1 VYLKKITMKKIFF
14 GTSLVLLTLTANA
27 QPTSKKTDT
36 KKPEVKQSLVLKN
49 QLDTV
54 SYLIGRI
61 LGENVLRDLSNANK
75 ELVIQGITDRLKD
88 QPVLCED
95 PQNKIIS
102 AYFQKIEAEK
112 QAVAAKDGLKAREEG
127 IMFLNNNKSKP
138 NIQTTSTGLQYEV
151 ILLGKGEKPKASDQV
166 TVHYHGTT
174 TEGKVFDSSVDRGE
188 PATFG
193 LSQVIKGWTEG
204 LQLMP
209 VGSKFK
215 FYIPQE
221 LAYGEQSP
229 SPAIKPYSVL
239 IFEVEL
245 IKIN

>member
-1 VYLKKITMKKIFF
+1 MKKIIL
-14 GTSLVLLTLTANA
+14 SASAVLLSLTTMA
-27 QPTSKKTDT
+27 QAPATKASDKKGDVTQGIRLNN
-36 KKPEVKQSLVLKN
+36 E
-49 QLDTV
+49 LDSV

-75 ELVIQGITDRLKD
+75 ELVIKGLSDRLKD
-88 QPVLCED
+88 NPSICND

-102 AYFQKIEAEK
+102 AYFQKAEAEK
-112 QAVAAKDGLKAREEG
+112 KAILAKEGMKAREEG
-127 IMFLNNNKSKP
+127 IVFLNANKTKT
-138 NIQTTSTGLQYEV
+138 NIQSTPSGLQYEV
-151 ILLGKGEKPKASDQV
+151 VVLGKGEKPKATDQV

-193 LSQVIKGWTEG
+193 LNQVIKGWTEG

-245 IKIN
+245 LKIN

>member
-1 VYLKKITMKKIFF
+1 MKKIIL
-14 GTSLVLLTLTANA
+14 SASAVLLSLTTMA
-27 QPTSKKTDT
+27 QAPATKASNKKVD
-36 KKPEVKQSLVLKN
+36 VAQGI
-49 QLDTV
+49 QLNNELDSV

-75 ELVIQGITDRLKD
+75 ELVIKGLSDRLKD
-88 QPVLCED
+88 NPSICND

-102 AYFQKIEAEK
+102 AYFQKVETEK
-112 QAVAAKDGLKAREEG
+112 KAILAKEGMKAREEG
-127 IMFLNNNKSKP
+127 IVFLNANKTKT
-138 NIQTTSTGLQYEV
+138 NIQSTPSGLQYEV
-151 ILLGKGEKPKASDQV
+151 VVLGKGEKPKATDQV

-193 LSQVIKGWTEG
+193 LNQVIKGWTEG

-245 IKIN
+245 LKIN

>member
-1 VYLKKITMKKIFF
+1 MTMKKILFS
-14 GTSLVLLTLTANA
+14 TTMVLLSLTTVA
-27 QPTSKKTDT
+27 QTPA
-36 KKPEVKQSLVLKN
+36 KKPSMPKAEIPAPVILNN
-49 QLDTV
+49 QLDSV

-75 ELVIQGITDRLKD
+75 ELVVKGLSDRLKD
-88 QPVLCED
+88 SPSLCND

-112 QAVAAKDGLKAREEG
+112 QAVLAKEGMKTREEG
-127 IMFLNNNKSKP
+127 IVFLNTNKTKS
-138 NIQTTSTGLQYEV
+138 NIQTTPSGLQYEV
-151 ILLGKGEKPKASDQV
+151 VVLGKGDKPKATDQV

-174 TEGKVFDSSVDRGE
+174 TDGKVFDSSVDRGE

-193 LSQVIKGWTEG
+193 LNQVIKGWTEG

-245 IKIN
+245 LKIN

>member
-1 VYLKKITMKKIFF
+1 MKKIIL
-14 GTSLVLLTLTANA
+14 SASAVLLSLTTMA
-27 QPTSKKTDT
+27 QAPATKASNKKVDLA
-36 KKPEVKQSLVLKN
+36 QAI
-49 QLDTV
+49 QLNNELDSV

-75 ELVIQGITDRLKD
+75 ELVIKGLSDRLKD
-88 QPVLCED
+88 NPSICND

-102 AYFQKIEAEK
+102 AYFQKVEAEK
-112 QAVAAKDGLKAREEG
+112 KAILAKDGMKAREEG
-127 IMFLNNNKSKP
+127 IVFLNTNKTKT
-138 NIQTTSTGLQYEV
+138 NIQSTPSGLQYEV
-151 ILLGKGEKPKASDQV
+151 VVLGKGDKPKATDQV

-188 PATFG
+188 PSTFG
-193 LSQVIKGWTEG
+193 LNQVIKGWTEG

-245 IKIN
+245 LKIN

>member
-1 VYLKKITMKKIFF
+1 MKKIFIS
-14 GTSLVLLTLTANA
+14 TSLVLLSLTVSAQNTAKKNA
-27 QPTSKKTDT
+27 AQKQESKNT
-36 KKPEVKQSLVLKN
+36 LVLRN

-61 LGENVLRDLSNANK
+61 LGENVLRDLSNGNK
-75 ELVIQGITDRLKD
+75 DLVIQGITDRLKD

-112 QAVAAKDGLKAREEG
+112 QAIAAKEGMKAREEG
-127 IMFLNNNKSKP
+127 IVFLNNNKSKAT
-138 NIQTTSTGLQYEV
+138 IQTTPSGLQYEV
-151 ILLGKGEKPKASDQV
+151 LQLGKGDKPKATDQV

-174 TEGKVFDSSVDRGE
+174 TDGKVFDSSVDRGE

-193 LSQVIKGWTEG
+193 LNQVIKGWTEG

>member
-1 VYLKKITMKKIFF
+1 MTMKKIFYSTAIVLF
-14 GTSLVLLTLTANA
+14 SLTTFAQKTA
-27 QPTSKKTDT
+27 KKPSTP
-36 KKPEVKQSLVLKN
+36 KPEVLAPVVLNN
-49 QLDTV
+49 QLDSV

-61 LGENVLRDLSNANK
+61 LGDNVLRDLSNANK
-75 ELVIQGITDRLKD
+75 ELVIKGLSDRLKD
-88 QPVLCED
+88 RPSLCND

-112 QAVAAKDGLKAREEG
+112 QATNAKDGLKAREEG
-127 IMFLNNNKSKP
+127 IVFLNANKTKT
-138 NIQTTSTGLQYEV
+138 NIQSTPSGLQYEV
-151 ILLGKGEKPKASDQV
+151 VVMGNGDKPKATDQV

-193 LSQVIKGWTEG
+193 LNQVIKGWTEG

-245 IKIN
+245 LKIN

>member
-1 VYLKKITMKKIFF
+1 MKKIIL
-14 GTSLVLLTLTANA
+14 GTSVVLLTLTASAQNNTKTANA
-27 QPTSKKTDT
+27 KKTEGKT
-36 KKPEVKQSLVLKN
+36 TVVLKN

-61 LGENVLRDLSNANK
+61 LGDNVLRDLSNANK
-75 ELVIQGITDRLKD
+75 ELVIKGISDRLKD
-88 QPVLCED
+88 APSLCND

-102 AYFQKIEAEK
+102 AYFQKLEAEK
-112 QAVAAKDGLKAREEG
+112 QAVAAKEGMKTREEG
-127 IMFLNNNKSKP
+127 IVFLNTNKSKP
-138 NIQTTSTGLQYEV
+138 NIQSTSSGLQYEV
-151 ILLGKGEKPKASDQV
+151 VVLGKGDKPKATDQV

-174 TEGKVFDSSVDRGE
+174 TDGKVFDSSVNRGE

-193 LSQVIKGWTEG
+193 LNQVIKGWTEG

-245 IKIN
+245 LKIN